1 MSAPVIRIFSDLHYR
16 DGESRLQ
23 RLEALAPL
31 LDGADRVIFNGDTL
45 DTQSPDT
52 RPGLDE
58 IRATFAPF
66 GSRAV
71 FLSGNH
77 DPDISDTAELSL
89 LDDRVWITHGDVLFD
104 DIAPWS
110 AQRPELA
117 VRVARFSRQF
127 PPQDLARID
136 TRLRI
141 HRLACEG
148 LASPHPRARRGN
160 LAHLARAAHTLAHP
174 LRPFIMLRAWQTAP
188 ALARALALAQRPAAR
203 LVVLG
208 HTHYPGVWRH
218 PAGPVVVNTGSF
230 CPPFHNLYVELLGER
245 VRVIRP
251 ELRRGEFHPG
261 RVLADFPLAP

>member
-1 MSAPVIRIFSDLHYR
+1 MSAPVIRIFSDLHFR

-23 RLEALAPL
+23 HLAALAPL
-31 LDGADRVIFNGDTL
+31 LDGADRIIFNGDTL

-52 RPGLDE
+52 RSGLDE
-58 IRATFAPF
+58 VRAYFAPF
-66 GSRAV
+66 GSRAT

-77 DPDISDTAELSL
+77 DPDISETAELSL

-104 DIAPWS
+104 HIAPWS

-117 VRVARFSRQF
+117 ARVARFSAKL
-127 PPQDLARID
+127 PPPDLARIE

-141 HRLACEG
+141 HRLACLG
-148 LASPHPRARRGN
+148 LASLHPRAQRGT
-160 LAHLARAAHTLAHP
+160 LAHLTRAAHTLAHP
-174 LRPFIMLRAWQTAP
+174 LRPLIMLRVWQTTP
-188 ALARALALAQRPAAR
+188 ALARALARSQRPAAR

-218 PAGPVVVNTGSF
+218 PAGPAVVNTGSF
-230 CPPFHNLYVELLGER
+230 CPPFHNVYVELIGER

-251 ELRRGEFHPG
+251 ELRSGEFRPG